1 MPNADDEGGLLIQD
15 IEADSPAAEKG
26 LAVGDTILE
35 IDNKPVATVDEFEAA
50 IATVKT
56 KGLNTALVKASRDG
70 EARFIGLPLN
80 D

>member
-1 MPNADDEGGLLIQD
+1 PNADGNGGLLIQD
-15 IEADSPAAEKG
+15 IDSDSPAAEKG

-50 IATVKT
+50 IAAVKT
-56 KGLNTALVKASRDG
+56 KGLNTALVKAARDG